1 MLHSPQPVETSQD
14 SVRYFPLQDRST
26 IGSVTVCQRIC

>member
-1 MLHSPQPVETSQD
+1 MLHSPQPIETSQD

-26 IGSVTVCQRIC
+26 IGSVTACQRIC